1 MAKRG
6 ATTVMNHD
14 NWDDPYEPEIAGKFK
29 IAAQDDLQKR
39 VIKTAKRRITTQ
51 ENSEPVC
58 RLVHHSNLHIKVVF
72 INVVLHTVYNIT
84 RWYS

>member
-6 ATTVMNHD
+6 ATSVINHD

-29 IAAQDDLQKR
+29 TAAHDDLQKR

-51 ENSEPVC
+51 ENSE
-58 RLVHHSNLHIKVVF
+58 LVRCTLFKYFFSY
-72 INVVLHTVYNIT
+72 VVL
-84 RWYS
+84 

>member
-6 ATTVMNHD
+6 ATSVMNHD
-14 NWDDPYEPEIAGKFK
+14 NWDDPYEPEVAGKFK

-51 ENSEPVC
+51 DNSATVC
-58 RLVHHSNLHIKVVF
+58 RLVHYILSNF
-72 INVVLHTVYNIT
+72 
-84 RWYS
+84 

>member
-58 RLVHHSNLHIKVVF
+58 RLVHHSNYILK
-72 INVVLHTVYNIT
+72 
-84 RWYS
+84 